1 MSNLKLVKD
10 LRKEQVGLLEI
21 LGAYVLQEKQNVD
34 FYDKSKQY
42 KRNDIIIVFDEAT
55 KRYNLKRCLRNTT
68 GNFDNNSWVSEK
80 LHDANNIVNRDSFCE
95 DMLSMMNI
103 LYGVTGGSVKFNHVY
118 INDISDVESIQVHSG
133 IKEPGLLCV

>member
-34 FYDKSKQY
+34 FYDESKEY
-42 KRNDIIIVFDEAT
+42 HRNDIIIVFDEST
-55 KRYNLKRCLRNTT
+55 KKYNLKRCLRTTT
-68 GNFDNNSWVSEK
+68 GTFDDRSWVSEK
-80 LHDANNIVNRDSFCE
+80 LHDSNNIVNRDSFCE

-118 INDISDVESIQVHSG
+118 INDISTTNSIEVHSG
-133 IKEPGLLCV
+133 IIEPGLLCI